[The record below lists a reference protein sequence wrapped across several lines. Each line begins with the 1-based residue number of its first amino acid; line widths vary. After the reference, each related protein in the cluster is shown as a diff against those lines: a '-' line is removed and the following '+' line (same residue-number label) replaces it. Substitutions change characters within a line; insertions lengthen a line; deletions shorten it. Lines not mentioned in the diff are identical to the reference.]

1 MEFKDKLK
9 KIRLEKNITQT
20 ELAESVFV
28 SRSAIAKWENGLGLP
43 SDTSLEELCRYFN
56 ITKDELLGN
65 DIEEKIEKNKTIFK
79 QKKFIIGLS
88 SILVSLVTMIII
100 LIIIFNNHTVTN
112 NKSNFYEYEVIN
124 SPKISLSGNSDYY
137 TNENQII
144 KDTNQNYVYTK
155 AFIKEINI
163 DNLKSIIKHKK
174 EEIYQIELDFEYEN
188 IEVSYY
194 YLNSN
199 YEYVKKTEGINKLS
213 FIWYYP
219 NEYKAVLENNKFKIE
234 ESNLMNLIYVRITI
248 EGINYHY
255 YFLYE

>member
-1 MEFKDKLK
+1 MEFKEKLK
-9 KIRLEKNITQT
+9 NLRRKNDMTQK
-20 ELAESVFV
+20 ELADKIFV
-28 SRSAIAKWENGLGLP
+28 SRSAVAKWENGLGLP
-43 SDTSLEELCRYFN
+43 SDASIEELCKIFN
-56 ITKDELLGN
+56 ITKEELLGN

-88 SILVSLVTMIII
+88 SLLVSLVTMMII
-100 LIIIFNNHTVTN
+100 LIVVFNNQ
-112 NKSNFYEYEVIN
+112 KDGYYAYEVIK

-137 TNENQII
+137 TNDVQII
-144 KDTNQNYVYTK
+144 KNNNQNDIYTN
-155 AFIKEINI
+155 ALVKEINI
-163 DNLKSIIKHKK
+163 ENLKSIKKHKK

-219 NEYKAVLENNKFKIE
+219 NEYKAVLEENKFKIE
-234 ESNLMNLIYVRITI
+234 ESNLMNLIYVRITV